1 MTDGIEI
8 DDSVKDI
15 ESEKQNITESVSL
28 LQQKKDL
35 NSKRLCFV

>member
-28 LQQKKDL
+28 LQQ
-35 NSKRLCFV
+35 